1 MGFFDFLKRKKKD
14 PDSELRELLD
24 GYELP
29 SFPAAVVKTLEMLRD
44 LDAPLNE
51 ISRNIEA
58 DPGMHV
64 SVLKAVNSAAHGL
77 TRKVGNIKHAIT
89 LLGRARL
96 ESIILP
102 IAVRNAV
109 PDSKM
114 ACLDHRIFWQT
125 SAKRAC
131 IARAIAR
138 HLDPRVQMESFT
150 AGLLQDMAI
159 PVLIHVKD
167 MDYCVTIES
176 WNVDDEIRLH
186 ELERQNF
193 GFDHQVIGALMAEKW
208 CFPDY
213 LLEAI
218 LHHHSAWDNSD
229 VTTAVRAVSHLRYP
243 VDGGGEK
250 EREHIL
256 EVIKDV
262 LNTDHESAMMILE
275 QADEEAQEFAQVF
288 V

>member
-1 MGFFDFLKRKKKD
+1 MGFFDFFKRKKKD
-14 PDSELRELLD
+14 PESELQELLD

-29 SFPAAVVKTLEMLRD
+29 SFPGAVVKTLEMLRD
-44 LDAPLNE
+44 PEAPLNE
-51 ISRNIEA
+51 ISKNIEA

-114 ACLDHRIFWQT
+114 ACLDHKIFWQT

-131 IARAIAR
+131 IARTVAR

-159 PVLIHVKD
+159 PVLIHVKE

-176 WNVDDEIRLH
+176 WNVDQDVRLH
-186 ELERQNF
+186 ELERKNF

-218 LHHHSAWDNSD
+218 LYHHSSWDNSD
-229 VTTAVRAVSHLRYP
+229 VATAVRAVSYLRYP
-243 VDGGGEK
+243 VGTEGE
-250 EREHIL
+250 EGLDNIL
-256 EVIKDV
+256 SVLEKALETDRKSAIKV
-262 LNTDHESAMMILE
+262 LE
-275 QADEEAQEFAQVF
+275 QAEEEAREFAQVF
-288 V
+288 M